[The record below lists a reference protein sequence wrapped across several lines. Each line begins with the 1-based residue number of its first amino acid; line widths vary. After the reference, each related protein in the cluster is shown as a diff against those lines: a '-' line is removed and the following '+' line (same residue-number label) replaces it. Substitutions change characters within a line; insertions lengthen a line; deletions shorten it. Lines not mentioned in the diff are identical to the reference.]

1 MQEEIEFNKFK
12 YIHLNI
18 IKILLK
24 YYLNII

>member
-12 YIHLNI
+12 YIYLNI